1 VGRNSE
7 LRGGLLLPLLDSTGN
22 PKRKCN
28 VYTAIDDNWNYL
40 GDKSGNM
47 VGSNPELVT
56 QLDDN

>member
-1 VGRNSE
+1 
-7 LRGGLLLPLLDSTGN
+7 
-22 PKRKCN
+22 